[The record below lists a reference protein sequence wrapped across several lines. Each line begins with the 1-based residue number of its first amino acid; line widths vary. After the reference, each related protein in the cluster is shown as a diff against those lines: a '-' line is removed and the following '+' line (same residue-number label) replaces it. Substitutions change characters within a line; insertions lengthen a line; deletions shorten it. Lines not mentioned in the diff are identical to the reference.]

1 MANFAELFYKGGILM
16 WPLLLCSVLTIAVV
30 VERAV
35 FFLRISR
42 NYKTFIS
49 ELVPLVANR
58 RIQAALDFL
67 RGRADPASLVAS
79 CHLSNLDVTPGLR
92 REMLQR
98 VGGEQVV
105 RIEKR
110 VGMLSGLAHI
120 SPLLGLFGTVLGMIA
135 AFQRIQELQGQADA
149 AALAGGIWEA
159 LLTTA
164 FGLAVAIPAAA
175 AYHYFDGL
183 VNKHAGRMENIVG
196 ILNETLGLESG
207 TPHLHDVRVSGGEGP
222 DDTL

>member
-1 MANFAELFYKGGILM
+1 MANFAELFDKGGVLM
-16 WPLLLCSVLTIAVV
+16 WPLLLCSVLTVAVM
-30 VERAV
+30 VERGV

-42 NYKTFIS
+42 NYRTFIS

-67 RGRADPASLVAS
+67 RGRADPTSMVAS
-79 CHLSNLDVTPGLR
+79 CHLSNLDVSHGMR
-92 REMLQR
+92 QEMLQR
-98 VGGEQVV
+98 VGGEQVA

-135 AFQRIQELQGQADA
+135 AFQRIQELEGQADA

-164 FGLAVAIPAAA
+164 FGLAIAIPAAA
-175 AYHYFDGL
+175 AYHYYDGL
-183 VNKHAGRMENIVG
+183 VNKHTGRMENIVG
-196 ILNETLGLESG
+196 ILNETLGMDSG
-207 TPHLHDVRVSGGEGP
+207 TPHLQDVRAPVGEGA

>member
-1 MANFAELFYKGGILM
+1 MANFAELFDKGGILM
-16 WPLLLCSVLTIAVV
+16 WPLLLCSVLTIAVI
-30 VERAV
+30 VERGV
-35 FFLRISR
+35 FFLRIAR
-42 NYKTFIS
+42 NYRNFIS

-67 RGRADPASLVAS
+67 RGRADPTSLVAS
-79 CHLSNLDVTPGLR
+79 CHLSNLDVSPGLR

-98 VGGEQVV
+98 VGGEQVD

-120 SPLLGLFGTVLGMIA
+120 TPLLGLFGTVLGMIA
-135 AFQRIQELQGQADA
+135 AFQRVQELEGQADA
-149 AALAGGIWEA
+149 AALAGGIWVA

-175 AYHYFDGL
+175 AYHHFDGL
-183 VNKHAGRMENIVG
+183 VSKHTGRMENIVG

-207 TPHLHDVRVSGGEGP
+207 TPHLREVRVPVEEGA